1 MEGTLLSA
9 LLLLAFLGRDRD
21 GGGGAQV
28 DLYPNPKGLGV
39 DGVST

>member
-21 GGGGAQV
+21 GGGGQV